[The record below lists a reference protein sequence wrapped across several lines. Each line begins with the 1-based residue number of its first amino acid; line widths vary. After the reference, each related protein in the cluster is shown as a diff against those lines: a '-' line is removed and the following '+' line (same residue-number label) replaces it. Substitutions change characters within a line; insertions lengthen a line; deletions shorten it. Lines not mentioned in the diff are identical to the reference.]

1 MEKDRDRRN
10 PGLTSSVT
18 GKHKNQLVQF
28 FFRCLRFSLSEKSCR
43 SKNVFF
49 IISMRRQVFFS
60 FKIDLK
66 PMNDEWMD
74 VFLLT
79 SFLSKL
85 KNNDEIEVC
94 ASAAAG
100 RLSVGSSAGPGSNPV
115 EANFVKRKCPTR
127 PSYADELSAKW
138 LVTYVAIWRFLF
150 NWWKRELLW
159 ILGLRYHNG
168 LRPQRIAGT
177 IKGL

>member
-1 MEKDRDRRN
+1 
-10 PGLTSSVT
+10 
-18 GKHKNQLVQF
+18 
-28 FFRCLRFSLSEKSCR
+28 
-43 SKNVFF
+43 
-49 IISMRRQVFFS
+49 
-60 FKIDLK
+60 
-66 PMNDEWMD
+66 MD

-127 PSYADELSAKW
+127 PSYADEPVSQMARHLCGN
-138 LVTYVAIWRFLF
+138 LAIL
-150 NWWKRELLW
+150 
-159 ILGLRYHNG
+159 I
-168 LRPQRIAGT
+168 
-177 IKGL
+177 